1 MIVTTAALLL
11 IILWK
16 CKRTTKGTASSTSD
30 YSTTVTCDNHDS
42 SLEPVVYYTSVEP
55 PGENVYTKR
64 YVYKHK
70 YYLLVTDCLVSSQP
84 LTWRIPNL

>member
-1 MIVTTAALLL
+1 MGAVVIIITAALLL

-30 YSTTVTCDNHDS
+30 YSTTVTYDNYDS
-42 SLEPVVYYTSVEP
+42 SFEPVVYYYTSVEP

-64 YVYKHK
+64 YVIQTVLK
-70 YYLLVTDCLVSSQP
+70 Y
-84 LTWRIPNL
+84 